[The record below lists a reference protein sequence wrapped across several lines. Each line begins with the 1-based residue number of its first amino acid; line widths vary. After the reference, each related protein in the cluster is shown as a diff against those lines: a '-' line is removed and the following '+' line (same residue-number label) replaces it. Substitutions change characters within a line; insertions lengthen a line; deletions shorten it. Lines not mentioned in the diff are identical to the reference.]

1 MDAEAKQAL
10 YRQVQTQVDALLDG
24 QTDPVAT
31 MASCCSVLHEA
42 LPYASWTGFYRV
54 VEPELLRI
62 GPYQGPPGCLE
73 IPFSQGVCGA
83 AAAQDTTQVVED
95 VHDFPGHIACDARAR
110 SEIVVPVH
118 DADGRLTA
126 VLDVDSH
133 EPGAFDEA
141 DREGLERLARIL
153 SPHLAG

>member
-1 MDAEAKQAL
+1 MDAKAKREL
-10 YRQVQTQVDALLDG
+10 YRQVQSQVDALLDG
-24 QTDPVAT
+24 RTDPVAT
-31 MASCCSVLHEA
+31 MASCCAVLHEA

-54 VEPELLRI
+54 VAPELLRI

-83 AAAQDTTQVVED
+83 AAAQDTTQVVDD

-110 SEIVVPVH
+110 SEIVVPIH
-118 DADGRLTA
+118 DAGGRLTA

-133 EPGAFDEA
+133 QPGAFDEA
-141 DREGLERLARIL
+141 DRDGLEQLASIL
-153 SPHLAG
+153 SRHL

>member
-1 MDAEAKQAL
+1 MDADAKLADLQPRAI
-10 YRQVQTQVDALLDG
+10 RTEALLDG

-73 IPFSQGVCGA
+73 IRFGEGVCGVA
-83 AAAQDTTQVVED
+83 AAEEATQVVAD
-95 VHDFPGHIACDARAR
+95 VHAFPGHIACDPRAR
-110 SEIVVPVH
+110 SEIVVPVR
-118 DADGRLTA
+118 DAGGRLAA

-133 EPGAFDEA
+133 QPGAFDDA
-141 DREGLERLARIL
+141 DREGLERLGAIL
-153 SPHLAG
+153 SPHLGG